1 MRLATFK
8 DSETGEVFPKMAE
21 DIKRLTNNTVN
32 LTDASGKLKS
42 TFQIYKEI
50 GKVYKDLDQS
60 SQLQLNELLG
70 GKLRG
75 NVVSAILSNVQELD
89 RAYQLASNSA
99 GSAMKE
105 YATYQDSVQYSID
118 RFKESVNGI
127 YTNITNSDFLKG
139 LINGL
144 ANFIGVVEE
153 STDMLGGLGTA
164 ILTCGT
170 ALAVFKGQ
178 AIMGAISGLGG
189 LAGMLVKVKASFTA
203 LTAVIASNPIGAL
216 AVGLTAVVGAV
227 ATFKQKSKQAKE
239 ELASLGVEVKGLA
252 SNVSELNEVYGNFEA
267 SLKSGN
273 LEARNAS
280 LEELKMLLPEISSL
294 IGNENVSIEQQNELI
309 RAQIKLKQDE
319 LNKKAE
325 TYIEG
330 NSEQLEKDA
339 QALDNL
345 TFKFNEYKYALE
357 NFDEMAVDKGG
368 KKYFEIDEG
377 FFVGYEELIRL
388 IKETEQEALKYTE
401 TSVELLNNTANV
413 SEEVAKANKDVID
426 LAGNSL
432 DQFSN
437 MTDFM
442 DEFFNRIDVE
452 DVEVDV
458 GISDDSIESIDSV
471 QHLYESLGY
480 TVAEAKEKVQ
490 ELNDSMESSEDVIK
504 IDATKT
510 YGQCVDEIQAM
521 NEALQELNETQS
533 MTPELVSD
541 LISKYPE
548 MGSAVFDVATAQEFL
563 NSKIADTVTT
573 QTIAYETMIAE
584 DANWYQAR
592 LQNAEALQA
601 QFDAF
606 ASAFVDIHSEAYN
619 FDVRNYKTFAEAKI
633 GFGAYVN
640 NAMGQFMA
648 NFVGGNADAYAVDLN
663 NMKTLAERKAHII
676 NAMNTQ
682 LRTLQNNLNRM
693 ANEFN
698 EVAVNSSGE
707 AMYGRTAGALEH
719 YQKLAKQLKTVNAA
733 IEDVNTSFGGYA
745 GGFAGYTPSYGGAP
759 SYGGS
764 GGSGGSKGSGG
775 SGGSGS
781 AGSAEKTVEDKHICP
796 HKTHSN

>member
-1 MRLATFK
+1 MSMRLATFK
-8 DSETGEVFPKMAE
+8 DSDTGEVFPKMAD
-21 DIKRLTNNTVN
+21 DIKRLTNNTVS

-99 GSAMKE
+99 GSAMQE

-144 ANFIGVVEE
+144 ASFIGVVEE

-178 AIMGAISGLGG
+178 AIMGAISSLGG
-189 LAGMLVKVKASFTA
+189 LAGMLVKVKTAFTA
-203 LTAVIASNPIGAL
+203 LTAVISANPLGAI

-227 ATFKQKSKQAKE
+227 ATFKQKSKEAKE
-239 ELASLGVEVKGLA
+239 ELKALGSEVNSLNSNMGQLEGAYENFRIASRSGSLVERNDALK
-252 SNVSELNEVYGNFEA
+252 EL
-267 SLKSGN
+267 ST
-273 LEARNAS
+273 
-280 LEELKMLLPEISSL
+280 LLPEITN
-294 IGNENVSIEQQNELI
+294 IMNNENLSIRTQNELI
-309 RAQIKLKQDE
+309 EAQIRLKREEADIKASEYANDSKKTIQSDSKEMNYAMDRLTE
-319 LNKKAE
+319 L
-325 TYIEG
+325 TY
-330 NSEQLEKDA
+330 A
-339 QALDNL
+339 
-345 TFKFNEYKYALE
+345 YE
-357 NFDEMAVDKGG
+357 NFDKLSTEIAGEMAV
-368 KKYFEIDEG
+368 E
-377 FFVGYEELIRL
+377 VLGYCYTFQDLHDMINLYYEDV
-388 IKETEQEALKYTE
+388 LKYSE
-401 TSVELLNNTANV
+401 SSVDFLTNTANA
-413 SEEVAKANKDVID
+413 SEEWKKKNEGLINSANQVVNTFNGASELID
-426 LAGNSL
+426 ELFNKEMPEINAGEGL
-432 DQFSN
+432 
-437 MTDFM
+437 
-442 DEFFNRIDVE
+442 E
-452 DVEVDV
+452 
-458 GISDDSIESIDSV
+458 ISDNVQSSIDSV
-471 QHLYESLGY
+471 QRLYESLGY

-490 ELNDSMESSEDVIK
+490 ELNDSMENSEDVIE
-504 IDATKT
+504 IDASKT
-510 YGQCVDEIQAM
+510 YGQCVDEIKAM
-521 NEALQELNETQS
+521 NEMLQELNETQT

-548 MGSAVFDVATAQEFL
+548 MGSAVFEVASAQEFL

-573 QTIAYETMIAE
+573 QTIAYETMIAD

-606 ASAFVDIHSEAYN
+606 ASAFVDIHSEAYD

-648 NFVGGNADAYAVDLN
+648 NFVGGNADAYAVDLS

-733 IEDVNTSFGGYA
+733 IEDVNTSFGGYS

-759 SYGGS
+759 SYSGS
-764 GGSGGSKGSGG
+764 GGSGGSKG